1 MYSESLLDENRPSRP
16 LIVVPI
22 ESVLA
27 SASAVAFKAES
38 RSGNCL
44 FMMETGRIV
53 IEGPASELKQSVRE
67 AYLRDAAVM
76 A

>member
-1 MYSESLLDENRPSRP
+1 
-16 LIVVPI
+16 
-22 ESVLA
+22 
-27 SASAVAFKAES
+27 
-38 RSGNCL
+38 
-44 FMMETGRIV
+44 MMETGRIV